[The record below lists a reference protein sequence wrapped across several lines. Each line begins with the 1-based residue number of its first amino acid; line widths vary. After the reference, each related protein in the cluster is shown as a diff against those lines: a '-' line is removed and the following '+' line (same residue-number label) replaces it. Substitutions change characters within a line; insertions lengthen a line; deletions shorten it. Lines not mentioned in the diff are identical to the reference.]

1 MSALKN
7 TGSYSVNCCFEL
19 AGVLLL
25 CFLRGRRFFFLLLL
39 LVVVVVVVVVVV
51 GTLETTSAHD
61 AANFQSGREA
71 LSFPALYAVC
81 RFGGSKSDRQRSS
94 CFSEDGRISPVDV
107 AYICKLIFVKTARRV
122 EMMFEWVGGF
132 SDSGTKDNISFT
144 NLTLL
149 LSPSR
154 LSIGICCV
162 LFASLFSS
170 SSSLGVSGRRRTTE
184 LALRGGALM

>member
-7 TGSYSVNCCFEL
+7 TGSYSVNCCFKL

-51 GTLETTSAHD
+51 AVGQTLETSSAHD

-71 LSFPALYAVC
+71 LSFPALDAVC

-107 AYICKLIFVKTARRV
+107 AYICKLIFVKTAHRV
-122 EMMFEWVGGF
+122 EMMFE
-132 SDSGTKDNISFT
+132 
-144 NLTLL
+144 
-149 LSPSR
+149 
-154 LSIGICCV
+154 
-162 LFASLFSS
+162 
-170 SSSLGVSGRRRTTE
+170 
-184 LALRGGALM
+184 

>member
-25 CFLRGRRFFFLLLL
+25 CFLGGSRFFLLLL
-39 LVVVVVVVVVVV
+39 LIVVVVVVVVFV
-51 GTLETTSAHD
+51 GQTLETSSAHD

-71 LSFPALYAVC
+71 LSFPALDAVC

-122 EMMFEWVGGF
+122 EMMCEWVVGF

-149 LSPSR
+149 LSPSS
-154 LSIGICCV
+154 LGIWRD
-162 LFASLFSS
+162 LFSSLFSS
-170 SSSLGVSGRRRTTE
+170 SSSLGVSGSRRTTE
-184 LALRGGALM
+184 LALRGGAGM